1 MDVRRRP
8 VPRRPAGVAG
18 HRVRARNVLPPIRL
32 GPSESPMYV
41 TDMVISAILLAVVLT
56 VIRSGYVRLTGDETV
71 PF

>member
-1 MDVRRRP
+1 
-8 VPRRPAGVAG
+8 
-18 HRVRARNVLPPIRL
+18 
-32 GPSESPMYV
+32 MYV